1 MTRDELE
8 GSLEEIETQREVL
21 LSVLNELEKNEPESK
36 DFEMQE
42 EQEFKAKQNST
53 GKNLK
58 KIMHDAITSG
68 SLQQA
73 LERLA
78 DGMDLTKVAL
88 KSLSDIIDKT
98 KNKLEGKVEEVAGPT
113 GMPIMTDMCLP
124 MLLSLLQTQ
133 EFQHLMANM
142 FAQLVKDG

>member
-1 MTRDELE
+1 
-8 GSLEEIETQREVL
+8 
-21 LSVLNELEKNEPESK
+21 
-36 DFEMQE
+36 
-42 EQEFKAKQNST
+42 
-53 GKNLK
+53 
-58 KIMHDAITSG
+58 
-68 SLQQA
+68 
-73 LERLA
+73 
-78 DGMDLTKVAL
+78 MDLTKVAL

-113 GMPIMTDMCLP
+113 GMPIMTDMWLP

>member
-8 GSLEEIETQREVL
+8 SSLEEIDTQRETL
-21 LSVLNELEKNEPESK
+21 LNVLNELEKNESESTDLK
-36 DFEMQE
+36 VQE
-42 EQEFKAKQNST
+42 EQDLKAKP
-53 GKNLK
+53 NLTTNNFK
-58 KIMHDAITSG
+58 KILYEAIASG
-68 SLQQA
+68 SLQKA
-73 LERLA
+73 LVRLV

-98 KNKLEGKVEEVAGPT
+98 KNKLEGNIEEVAGPM
-113 GMPIMTDMCLP
+113 GMPIMTDMWLP

>member
-8 GSLEEIETQREVL
+8 GSLEEIETQREIL
-21 LSVLNELEKNEPESK
+21 LSVLNELEKSESESTK
-36 DFEMQE
+36 LQE
-42 EQEFKAKQNST
+42 EPDLKAKENST
-53 GKNLK
+53 GKNFK
-58 KIMHDAITSG
+58 KILYDAIASG
-68 SLQQA
+68 SLQKA
-73 LERLA
+73 LIRLA

-113 GMPIMTDMCLP
+113 GMPIMTDMWLP